1 MDNNK
6 KVQVES
12 KGEEKTSFIEKNGT
26 SYKKHEVLILHNEV
40 SGGSTQLEGI
50 GKKAQNRE
58 K

>member
-1 MDNNK
+1 M
-6 KVQVES
+6 VL
-12 KGEEKTSFIEKNGT
+12 

-58 K
+58 KQDSKFVHSDITM

>member
-1 MDNNK
+1 M
-6 KVQVES
+6 VL
-12 KGEEKTSFIEKNGT
+12 

-50 GKKAQNRE
+50 RKKAQNRE